1 MEVSEPDMTYNSNT
15 YADNLQWN
23 IDEVFEIIKGKV
35 FKRNATPR
43 LKHQRISW
51 RISSKLANFLEGK
64 SCEGF
69 YAPFDVRLPVNSKKN
84 EDIYTVVQPDIC
96 VVCDKSKLDEAGC
109 IGAPDLIIEILSK
122 GNNKKELKYK
132 YEVYEESG
140 VKEYWIIH
148 PDEETLLVYTLV
160 NNKYQASKLFTS
172 GDVITTTILPDFEL
186 DLEKVFAELER

>member
-1 MEVSEPDMTYNSNT
+1 MEVREPDMTYNSNT
-15 YADNLQWN
+15 YADYLQWN

-35 FKRNATPR
+35 FKMNAAPR

-69 YAPFDVRLPVNSKKN
+69 SAPFDVRLPVNSKKN

-186 DLEKVFAELER
+186 DLEKVFAELES